1 MRESFPP
8 CRDRATPW
16 ITEGASA
23 EPAVLVSPPPP
34 VYASAMSDDAPS
46 FVRGIFAGAIHDDLL
61 FPFPASLAERDPD
74 EARTVRRLLADLARM
89 RDAGVIDAARFDEEE
104 TVPEE
109 TILALAAGGWMGLSI
124 PREYGGLGLSAAAY
138 AHVFGAI
145 SSMDAAL
152 GVLLGVHCGLGSKA
166 IVLFGTAEQKARY
179 LPMLARGHT
188 LAAYALTEPETG
200 SDAQNVVTQAQPN
213 DDGSWTL
220 TGRKHW
226 IGNGHRAGVIAT
238 FAQAPV
244 ERGGTTVLRPTAF
257 IIRPDMPGFRV
268 TGTVRKLG
276 IRGSTQAE
284 LVYDGLRV
292 PADHVLGTVGKG
304 FGVAVKV
311 LNGGR
316 MTLAAGCTAGTKSL
330 LAQMVEFAEH
340 RVQFGRPIADFE
352 ITQRKLART
361 ASDVYAAD
369 AMLGELAR
377 LAEQPDGEYALEAAC
392 CKVFA
397 SEMLWRAADEMV
409 QVAGGRGYVKPYPYE
424 RQLRD
429 ARINRIFEG
438 TNEILRLFI
447 SLNGI
452 QGPAAQLKEL
462 GVALRRPLRNL
473 GLISGFA
480 ASRLASRLGAT
491 PTLDVELHERLAAHA
506 RHFEKHVAEL
516 KDAAERLI
524 RAYRKEIVERQ
535 QELERLSDMAIELFA
550 TACVLARTQQLLLAR
565 GEDGCSR
572 ELGLCDLFIVEAGRR
587 FRASRVALQSPQD
600 EVRRRVAAGIRDA
613 GGYGVVDA
621 MLPELQ
627 SDGRTVRRS
636 DGPLSTEPLA
646 PGDQQRPQ
654 AASGSDRQT
663 VRPRSD

>member
-1 MRESFPP
+1 
-8 CRDRATPW
+8 
-16 ITEGASA
+16 
-23 EPAVLVSPPPP
+23 VLVSFTPP

-61 FPFPASLAERDPD
+61 FPYPASLAVRDPD
-74 EARTVRRLLADLARM
+74 EARTVGRLLADLARL
-89 RDAGVIDAARFDEEE
+89 RASGLIDPARFDEEE
-104 TVPEE
+104 TIPEE
-109 TILALAAGGWMGLSI
+109 VIRALADGGWMGLSI

-145 SSMDAAL
+145 SSLDASL
-152 GVLLGVHCGLGSKA
+152 GVLLGVHCGLGCKA
-166 IVLFGTAEQKARY
+166 IVLFGSVEQKARY
-179 LPMLARGHT
+179 LPMLARGET

-200 SDAQNVVTQAQPN
+200 SDAQNIVTQAQPN

-244 ERGGTTVLRPTAF
+244 TRGGKTVLRPTAF
-257 IIRPDMPGFRV
+257 IIRPDMPGFKV
-268 TGTVRKLG
+268 VGTVRKLG

-284 LVYDGLRV
+284 LVYDDLRV
-292 PADHVLGTVGKG
+292 PADHVLGAVGKG

-316 MTLAAGCTAGTKSL
+316 LTLAAGCTAGTKSL
-330 LAQMVEFAEH
+330 LAQMVEFAEA

-377 LAEQPDGEYALEAAC
+377 LAEHPDGEYALEAAC

-397 SEMLWRAADEMV
+397 SEMLWRAADDMV

-452 QGPAAQLKEL
+452 QGPAALLKEL
-462 GVALRRPLRNL
+462 GIALRRPLQNF

-491 PTLDVELHERLAAHA
+491 PTLDVELHERLQPHA
-506 RHFEKHVAEL
+506 RHFEKHVAEM
-516 KDAAERLI
+516 KDAAERVI
-524 RAYRKEIVERQ
+524 RAHRKEIVERQ
-535 QELERLSDMAIELFA
+535 QELERLADMAIELFA
-550 TACVLARTQQLLLAR
+550 TACVLARTQLLLLER
-565 GEDGCSR
+565 GEEGCAR
-572 ELGLCDLFIVEAGRR
+572 ELDLCDLFVVEAGRR
-587 FRASRVALQSPQD
+587 FRASRHSVQSAQD
-600 EVRRRVAAGIRDA
+600 EVRRRVARGVRDA
-613 GGYGVVDA
+613 GGYGVENAILSEVRMTGRRDDGQG
-621 MLPELQ
+621 PS
-627 SDGRTVRRS
+627 SDQPPPSPTILRPSVH
-636 DGPLSTEPLA
+636 PLIPKSN
-646 PGDQQRPQ
+646 
-654 AASGSDRQT
+654 
-663 VRPRSD
+663 